1 MALVLLCNM
10 EWINSS
16 GIAAIKPN
24 AVVFIASEMLC
35 DNSVAFS
42 AGSALATA
50 VNAAIKPMIVP
61 SNPSKVAMLA
71 NVAKYGVRRSIL
83 GNTSSNPSSIAY
95 SMSERR
101 RVDVCRFM
109 PSAMMRLIADLDLRV
124 SSPSSRARRCFNSG
138 RIRSKS
144 LRFTRVWLDR

>member
-1 MALVLLCNM
+1 MMLRNLTTAISKLSTIALVLLCSIECMSN
-10 EWINSS
+10 S
-16 GIAAIKPN
+16 GIATIKPN

-71 NVAKYGVRRSIL
+71 TRSVI
-83 GNTSSNPSSIAY
+83 T
-95 SMSERR
+95 E
-101 RVDVCRFM
+101 
-109 PSAMMRLIADLDLRV
+109 
-124 SSPSSRARRCFNSG
+124 FN
-138 RIRSKS
+138 
-144 LRFTRVWLDR
+144 